1 MREEAFLEKY
11 CSKLNNEQLKAVQS
25 VDGPTLLLAVPGSGK
40 TTVLVTRLGYM
51 VQCKGISPDNIL
63 TVTYTTAATRDMK
76 RRYESLFSKEP
87 ENYADRL
94 EFRTINSLCVAIL
107 MRYCSVYGKT
117 MDELI
122 TDKDAIGICTGIYR
136 KYNQD
141 YPTESDISQMRT
153 LISYAKNMRLSEE
166 EIKQLGEKERIQLWE
181 YYQDY
186 KSALKARKL
195 MDYDDQ
201 LTGAL
206 AVLNQLPDICKFYQ
220 DKYKYICVDESQ
232 DTSKIQHIIIAKLV
246 GNNGNLFMVGDE
258 DQSIYGFR
266 AAFPEALL
274 SFDKNYK
281 NSTTLVMKTNYR
293 SGKRIVDAAE
303 YFIKHNR
310 LRHNKGMVA
319 SRTDEGGIRFIA
331 IDNRSKQYPYLLDVA
346 TNSSRQVAVLYRE
359 NDSIIPLVDL
369 LEREGISYRIKGSYG
384 VFFSNRVVIDIISIL
399 KFALDPF
406 LLDCFKRI
414 YPKVRL
420 YLKKQQA
427 EELCEKAE
435 KYEKTIFEVIDNVD
449 SLDEN
454 KKRDIKD
461 FNNNLKRIRQFSTS
475 DALSYICGQMG
486 YAQYLQDNEIDD
498 SRIFILK
505 ELAKNEP
512 KIPDFI
518 TRLDYLQQKLADDR
532 TDYAA
537 NFILSTIHSSKG
549 LEYDEVYLIDIGDGI
564 FPKKLG
570 NMNKPIDSRE
580 YHDFE
585 EERRIFYVGI
595 TRAKNQLHIFAIKN
609 MHAEFL
615 DEMQKPIPKEAKSN
629 TQEKK
634 PKPKASIKS
643 PTKKINKTDTY
654 SHSICKYRT
663 VSGKCNNK
671 TYINFGLN
679 CKRPYNCYKRTTS

>member
-1 MREEAFLEKY
+1 MYFLY
-11 CSKLNNEQLKAVQS
+11 IPVQIPTASLSILK
-25 VDGPTLLLAVPGSGK
+25 
-40 TTVLVTRLGYM
+40 
-51 VQCKGISPDNIL
+51 
-63 TVTYTTAATRDMK
+63 
-76 RRYESLFSKEP
+76 
-87 ENYADRL
+87 
-94 EFRTINSLCVAIL
+94 
-107 MRYCSVYGKT
+107 RYCNLHGKT

-122 TDKDAIGICTGIYR
+122 TDKDAVGICTGIYR

-153 LISYAKNMRLSEE
+153 LISYVKNMRLSED

-186 KSALKARKL
+186 KNALKKRKL

-206 AVLNQLPDICKFYQ
+206 AVLTQLPDICKYYQ

-246 GNNGNLFMVGDE
+246 GNTGNLFMVGDE

-293 SGKRIVDAAE
+293 SGKMIVDAAE

-310 LRHNKGMVA
+310 LRHNKGMIA
-319 SRTDEGGIRFIA
+319 SRTDEGSIRFVS
-331 IDNRSKQYPYLLDVA
+331 IDNRSKQYTHLLDVA
-346 TNSSRQVAVLYRE
+346 ANTSGQMAVLYRE

-399 KFALDPF
+399 KFALDPS

-420 YLKKQQA
+420 YLKKKQA

-435 KYEKTIFEVIDNVD
+435 KYEKTIFEVVDSVD

-454 KKRDIKD
+454 KKRFIKD
-461 FNNNLKRIRQFSTS
+461 FYNNLKRISRFSTS

-505 ELAKNEP
+505 ELAKSEP
-512 KIPDFI
+512 KITEFI
-518 TRLDYLQQKLADDR
+518 NRLDYLQQKLADDR
-532 TDYAA
+532 TDYNA

-549 LEYDEVYLIDIGDGI
+549 LEYDEVYLIDTVDGI
-564 FPKKLG
+564 FPKKLS

-580 YHDFE
+580 YCDFE

-595 TRAKNQLHIFAIKN
+595 TRAKNRLNIFTIKN

-615 DEMQKPIPKEAKSN
+615 NEMQKPIPKVAKSN
-629 TQEKK
+629 IREKRQ
-634 PKPKASIKS
+634 KPKAFIKS
-643 PTKKINKTDTY
+643 PTKNTNKPDTY
-654 SHSICKYRT
+654 AHSICKYRT
-663 VSGKCNNK
+663 VSGECNNK

-679 CKRPYNCYKRTTS
+679 CKRPYDCMRRTVK

>member
-1 MREEAFLEKY
+1 MREEEFLEKY
-11 CSKLNNEQLKAVQS
+11 CSKLNSEQLKAVQS
-25 VDGPTLLLAVPGSGK
+25 VDGHTLLLAVPGSGK

-76 RRYESLFSKEP
+76 HRYESLFSNESD
-87 ENYADRL
+87 NYAERL
-94 EFRTINSLCVAIL
+94 EFRTINSLCLSIL
-107 MRYCSVYGKT
+107 NRYCNLHGKT

-122 TDKDAIGICTGIYR
+122 TDKDAVGICTGIYR

-153 LISYAKNMRLSEE
+153 LISYVKNMRLSED

-186 KSALKARKL
+186 KNALKKRKL

-206 AVLNQLPDICKFYQ
+206 AVLTQSPDICKYYQ

-246 GNNGNLFMVGDE
+246 GNDGNLFMVGDE

-274 SFDKNYK
+274 AFDKNYK
-281 NSTTLVMKTNYR
+281 NATTLVMKTNYR
-293 SGKRIVDAAE
+293 SGTKIVDAAE

-310 LRHNKGMVA
+310 LRHNKRMVA
-319 SRTDEGGIRFIA
+319 SRTDEGSIRFIT

-346 TNSSRQVAVLYRE
+346 ANASRQIAVLYRE

-369 LEREGISYRIKGSYG
+369 LEREKIAYRIKGSYA
-384 VFFSNRVVIDIISIL
+384 VFFSNRVVIDIVSVL
-399 KFALDPF
+399 KFALDNSS
-406 LLDCFKRI
+406 LDSFKRI

-435 KYEKTIFEVIDNVD
+435 KQEKTIFEVLDEVD

-454 KKRDIKD
+454 KKRDIKG
-461 FNNNLKRIRQFSTS
+461 FENNVKRIRQLSTS
-475 DALSYICGQMG
+475 DALAYICGQMG
-486 YAQYLQDNEIDD
+486 YAQYLKDNEIDD

-505 ELAKNEP
+505 ELAKNEA

-518 TRLDYLQQKLADDR
+518 ARLDYLQQKLADDR
-532 TDYAA
+532 TDYDAK
-537 NFILSTIHSSKG
+537 FILSTIHSSKG

-564 FPKKLG
+564 FPKKL
-570 NMNKPIDSRE
+570 NYMSKPIDSRE
-580 YHDFE
+580 YRDFE

-595 TRAKNQLHIFAIKN
+595 TRAKNQLHIFCIKN

-615 DEMQKPIPKEAKSN
+615 DEM
-629 TQEKK
+629 KK
-634 PKPKASIKS
+634 PNPKVVNNTSEKPQKPKATIKGNA
-643 PTKKINKTDTY
+643 NKTDRKGTY
-654 SHSICKYRT
+654 SQSICKYRT
-663 VSGKCNNK
+663 VDGKCNNK

-679 CKRPYNCYKRTTS
+679 CKRPYNCHKRTTR